1 MKLQYNRAAGKWT
14 DALPTGNGRLGAMM
28 FGGPEME
35 RIQLN
40 EDTLWSGGP
49 RSTDNDNAVHILPR
63 VRKLV
68 EEGKYAE
75 ADQLCKQMMGPY
87 TQSYLPMADLFV
99 KFLHGNHVKNYRRE
113 LTLEEGTSTVEYRIG
128 SVTYT
133 RRLFVSYPDQVVVLR
148 LEASSP
154 GKLNFLAR
162 LESPLRYETAYEKDC
177 ILLRGDAPEH
187 VDPNYY
193 ATDTPIVYGEPGS
206 SNAMRFEGR
215 LSASLEDGRA
225 SYAQDGLR
233 VTGATAVTLIFS
245 AATSFNGY
253 DRSHGKE
260 GKNES
265 AAAQYDLEG
274 AKKLS
279 YSELLQRHVKDH
291 RELFDRVEL
300 SLGQSLVPEDYPTDA
315 RIRDYGA
322 GDPGLVEL
330 LFHYGRYLMIAS
342 SRKGTQPANL
352 QGIWNEETR
361 APWSSNWTLN
371 INAEMNYWPAETCNL
386 ADCHTPLLDYI
397 EDLSVNGYK
406 TAATNYGAKGWTA
419 HHNSDIW
426 RQSSPVGDY
435 GHGDAS
441 WAFWPMGGVW
451 LCQHLW
457 EHYAFGLDQK
467 FLKEKAY
474 PVMKGAALFCLDWLH
489 EDKDGHLITSPSTSP
504 EHKFRT
510 PEGLAAVN
518 AASTMD
524 LSLIWDLFTNLIEA
538 STILGVDQSFRE
550 LLEEKRSRLHPLQI
564 GSNGRLQEWSNDFED
579 EDQFHRHVSH
589 LFGVYPGRQL
599 TWRKSPE
606 LMAAAMRSLDIRGDG
621 GTGWSLGWKVGLWA
635 RFGNG
640 TRALGLITNLLKLV
654 GDEAENYHQGGVYA
668 NLFDA
673 HPPFQID
680 GNFAATSG
688 IAELLLQSHQGFIEL
703 LPALPDAWPT
713 GYVKGLRAR
722 GHFEVSLE
730 WKEGAVNTADI
741 LSHSGGTCRVLSAA
755 PLRVESEGVA
765 VAVQPDELGILT
777 FETIPQGRYQLRRA

>member
-1 MKLQYNRAAGKWT
+1 MKLQYKRASTKWT

-28 FGGPEME
+28 FGGPETE

-49 RSTDNDNAVHILPR
+49 RNTDNDNAVHILPE

-68 EEGKYAE
+68 EEGDYAA
-75 ADQLCKQMMGPY
+75 ADQLCKKMMGPY
-87 TQSYLPMADLFV
+87 VQSYLPMADLYL
-99 KFLHGNHVKNYRRE
+99 KFLHGNIVKNYRRA
-113 LTLEEGTSTVEYRIG
+113 LHLEDGTSTVEYQIG
-128 SVTYT
+128 NVTYT

-177 ILLRGDAPEH
+177 LLVRGDAPEH

-193 ATDTPIVYGEPGS
+193 ATDTPLIYGEKGN

-215 LSASLEDGRA
+215 LSASLEDGQA
-225 SYAQDGLR
+225 SYTHDGLS

-253 DRSHGKE
+253 DRSPGKE

-265 AAAQYDLEG
+265 AAAVYDLES
-274 AKKLS
+274 ARKLS
-279 YSELLQRHVKDH
+279 YSDLLNRHIQDH
-291 RELFDRVEL
+291 QQLFGRVEL
-300 SLGQSLVPEDYPTDA
+300 SLGKSLAPEDCSTDA
-315 RIRDYGA
+315 WIRDYGA
-322 GDPGLVEL
+322 NDPALVEL

-397 EDLSVNGYK
+397 EELSVNGHK
-406 TAATNYGAKGWTA
+406 TAAANYGARGWTA

-457 EHYAFGLDQK
+457 EHYAFGLDKK
-467 FLKEKAY
+467 FLRERAY
-474 PVMKGAALFCLDWLH
+474 PIMKGAALFCLDWLH
-489 EDKDGHLITSPSTSP
+489 EDKEGRLITSPSTSP

-510 PEGLAAVN
+510 QDGLASVSS
-518 AASTMD
+518 ASTMD

-538 STILGVDQSFRE
+538 STILGIDESFRG
-550 LLEEKRSRLHPLQI
+550 LLAEKRSRLHPLQI
-564 GSNGRLQEWSNDFED
+564 ASNGRLQEWSKDFED
-579 EDQFHRHVSH
+579 QDQFHRHVSH

-599 TWRKSPE
+599 TWRESPA
-606 LMAAAMRSLDIRGDG
+606 LMAAARRSLDIRGDG

-635 RFGNG
+635 RFGDGN
-640 TRALGLITNLLKLV
+640 RALGLITNLLRLV
-654 GDEAENYHQGGVYA
+654 EDDKENYHQGGVYS

-688 IAELLLQSHQGFIEL
+688 IAELLLQSHQGLLEL
-703 LPALPDAWPT
+703 LPALPDAWPE

-722 GHFEVSLE
+722 GNFEVSME
-730 WKEGAVNTADI
+730 WNEGEVNTADI
-741 LSHSGGTCRVLSAA
+741 ISHSGGICRVCASV
-755 PLRVESEGVA
+755 PLRVESEGITLEI
-765 VAVQPDELGILT
+765 QPDEQGMLT
-777 FETIPQGRYQLRRA
+777 FETNPQGRYRLRR